1 MDSLDRLIDLA
12 LEEDLGA
19 AGDVTTQSLQLG
31 EQEGRGELW
40 AKEPMVVAGLEAFA
54 RVFRRVDAQLA
65 IELLAAD
72 GQEVLRPSALASV
85 AGRFASLLKA
95 ERVALNFVQRTC
107 GIATATRQAVQAL
120 GDSPVKLLDTRK
132 TPPGMRQLAKA
143 AVRAGGGMNHRFGLF
158 DGILIKDNHIA
169 AVGGSVA
176 EALRR
181 VRANAPRLVKIEAE
195 VTSLEQLE
203 EAIDAGANICLLDNM
218 SDEQIRQAVRL
229 ARGRAELEVSGG
241 ITLERLRVIATLGV
255 DYVSMGSLTHSARAM
270 DLSFELHRVQPDA
283 PRPGRDKSNRMP

>member
-12 LEEDLGA
+12 LDEDLGA
-19 AGDVTTQSLQLG
+19 AGDVTTQSLQLA

-40 AKEPMVVAGLEAFA
+40 AKEPMVVAGLDAFA

-65 IELLAAD
+65 IAFHASD
-72 GQEVLRPSALASV
+72 GQEVVQSFVLATV

-95 ERVALNFVQRTC
+95 ERVALNLVQRTC
-107 GIATATRQAVQAL
+107 GIATATRQAVKAL
-120 GDSPVKLLDTRK
+120 GGSQVKLLDTRK

-158 DGILIKDNHIA
+158 DGVLIKDNHIA

-181 VRANAPRLVKIEAE
+181 ARANAPRLVKVEVE

-203 EAIDAGANICLLDNM
+203 EAIVAGANICLLDNM
-218 SDEQIRQAVRL
+218 SDEKIREAVRL
-229 ARGRAELEVSGG
+229 TRGRAELEVSGG
-241 ITLERLRVIATLGV
+241 VTLERLRVIASLGV

-270 DLSFELHRVQPDA
+270 DLSFEI
-283 PRPGRDKSNRMP
+283 S